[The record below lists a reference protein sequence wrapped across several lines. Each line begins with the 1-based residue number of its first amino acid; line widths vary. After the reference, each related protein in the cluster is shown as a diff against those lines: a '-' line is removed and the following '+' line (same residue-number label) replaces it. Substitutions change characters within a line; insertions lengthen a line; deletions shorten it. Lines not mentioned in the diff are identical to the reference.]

1 MWRCNQPYVSMH
13 DYFRDAM
20 NQKLLIGNNQSSYSC
35 TCTNDIQGV
44 CLILRLRCLSRP
56 RFYYMF
62 TCKIEAFISFI
73 FSDQNCVIVGHGC
86 FLADPSCYTYAVTIT
101 IACLKL
107 IIISENSFFIFSKY
121 DITIW
126 EFWKLQFAHS

>member
-1 MWRCNQPYVSMH
+1 MIVEVQSTTW
-13 DYFRDAM
+13 
-20 NQKLLIGNNQSSYSC
+20 NNQCSYSC

-56 RFYYMF
+56 HFYYMF
-62 TCKIEAFISFI
+62 TCEIEAFISFI

-107 IIISENSFFIFSKY
+107 IIISENSFLYFQNSKY
-121 DITIW
+121 V
-126 EFWKLQFAHS
+126 WKLPFESFENCNLRIVE